1 MRTMGVIK
9 EAPVVEFCT
18 STDNPPNANLIHQRG
33 TLGILVLAPPIRLLQ
48 MNQRAWHLIRQI
60 DHSDWGNGNGNGDS
74 KTAKGLLPA
83 VLLQICVE
91 TFKHLQSR
99 TATKDW
105 EQFEVRQIIGAPDH
119 PMLVRGFG
127 VPDSRSSQHSRI
139 IVILEEV
146 GRRKGESKEVQEIG
160 SSKEGFSQQA
170 MERFQ
175 FTDREQDVVQ
185 CLGKGWINKEIG
197 SELGIALPTVKEHI
211 RHIMEKTK
219 STTRTGILMQIL
231 RS

>member
-1 MRTMGVIK
+1 MRVMDVMK
-9 EAPVVEFCT
+9 EAAVVEFSS
-18 STDNPPNANLIHQRG
+18 STDHPLNANLIHQRG
-33 TLGILVLAPPIRLLQ
+33 SLGILVLAPPIRLLQ

-60 DHSDWGNGNGNGDS
+60 DHSDWGNGNGNS
-74 KTAKGLLPA
+74 KTAKGLLPP

-91 TFKHLQSR
+91 TFKHLQGR
-99 TATKDW
+99 TVTKDW
-105 EQFEVRQIIGAPDH
+105 EQFEVRQIIGGPNH

-127 VPDSRSSQHSRI
+127 VPDSRGSQHSRI

-146 GRRKGESKEVQEIG
+146 GRRKEESKKEVQEIG
-160 SSKEGFSQQA
+160 SAKEGFSQQA
-170 MERFQ
+170 MKRFQ
-175 FTDREQDVVQ
+175 FTDREQEVVQ

>member
-1 MRTMGVIK
+1 MRAMGVIK
-9 EAPVVEFCT
+9 EAAVIEFSN
-18 STDNPPNANLIHQRG
+18 STDNPLNANLIHQRG

-60 DHSDWGNGNGNGDS
+60 DHSDWGNGNGNS
-74 KTAKGLLPA
+74 KTAKGLLPP

-91 TFKHLQSR
+91 TFKHLQGR
-99 TATKDW
+99 TVTKDW
-105 EQFEVRQIIGAPDH
+105 EQFEVRQIIGGPNN

-127 VPDSRSSQHSRI
+127 VPDSRGSQHSRI

-146 GRRKGESKEVQEIG
+146 GRRKGESKELQEID
-160 SSKEGFSQQA
+160 SSKEGVSQQV

-175 FTDREQDVVQ
+175 LTDREQDVVQ
-185 CLGKGWINKEIG
+185 CLARGWINKEIG